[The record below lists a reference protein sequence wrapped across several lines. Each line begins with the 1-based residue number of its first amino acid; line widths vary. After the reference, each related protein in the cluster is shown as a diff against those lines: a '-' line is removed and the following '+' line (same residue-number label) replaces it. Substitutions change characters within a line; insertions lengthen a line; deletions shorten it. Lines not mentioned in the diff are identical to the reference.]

1 MLFPEMV
8 SRSLS
13 LDAAAAFG
21 VPPPPPRGITFGWCD
36 EGGLAFP
43 NEGKRGRWIR
53 CSGDGSSSDELVA
66 KSVPSDSSRVLVSLL
81 VTMEEGPFED
91 WESIVLAEFVDG
103 NWCCSS
109 ELVLYSSEA

>member
-13 LDAAAAFG
+13 LDAAAALG
-21 VPPPPPRGITFGWCD
+21 VPPPPLRGITFGWCD

-43 NEGKRGRWIR
+43 NVGKRGRWIR

-66 KSVPSDSSRVLVSLL
+66 KSVPSDSSRVLVSH
-81 VTMEEGPFED
+81 VAMEEGPFED
-91 WESIVLAEFVDG
+91 RESILAELVDG

>member
-13 LDAAAAFG
+13 LDAAAALG
-21 VPPPPPRGITFGWCD
+21 VPPPPRGLWCIG
-36 EGGLAFP
+36 EGGLPFP
-43 NEGKRGRWIR
+43 NVGKRGRWIR